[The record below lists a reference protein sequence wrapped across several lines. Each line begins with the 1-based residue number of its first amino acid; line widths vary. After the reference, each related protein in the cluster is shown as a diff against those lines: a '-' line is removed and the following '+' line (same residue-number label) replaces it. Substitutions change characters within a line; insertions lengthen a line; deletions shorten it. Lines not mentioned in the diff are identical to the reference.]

1 MINLNFTH
9 KAEYNLHNN
18 LIDDMIKMYGVGC
31 KLIVT
36 LKQNIDF
43 TVFGDWSNIKTNGT
57 NIFDIMVYPVDQSDI
72 DRPDYQ
78 FSEFGLNYIYNN
90 EVFVSSKSLA
100 TLGINLEALYSALLV
115 FPSNQVMEVTDVD
128 FKVPGVNNLWAFS
141 DLKSVIKLT
150 LNTYQFKLH
159 DNIEDKDL
167 VNTME
172 NTGSDPEELS
182 EDIETDNEN
191 YKVLDNYFES
201 LLKTKEVQDSDAEVL
216 DCTTQVNQDSKIVD
230 TDKAEQKPI
239 VDTKEKD
246 PFGW

>member
-1 MINLNFTH
+1 MINLNFSH
-9 KAEYNLHNN
+9 KSEYKLHND
-18 LIDDMIKMYGVGC
+18 LIDDMIKMYGVSC
-31 KLIVT
+31 KLIIT

-57 NIFDIMVYPVDQSDI
+57 NIFDIMAYPAEAGDI
-72 DRPDYQ
+72 ERPEYQ
-78 FSEFGLNYIYNN
+78 FSEFGLNYIYGN

-100 TLGINLEALYSALLV
+100 TLGLNLEALYSALVV

-167 VNTME
+167 INTME
-172 NTGSDPEELS
+172 NTGDSPEEIKD
-182 EDIETDNEN
+182 DIELDKEN

-201 LLKTKEVQDSDAEVL
+201 LLKTKEVQDNDAEVL
-216 DCTTQVNQDSKIVD
+216 DCTVQTNQDSKIENVD
-230 TDKAEQKPI
+230 NSELKPI
-239 VDTKEKD
+239 VDTKEKS